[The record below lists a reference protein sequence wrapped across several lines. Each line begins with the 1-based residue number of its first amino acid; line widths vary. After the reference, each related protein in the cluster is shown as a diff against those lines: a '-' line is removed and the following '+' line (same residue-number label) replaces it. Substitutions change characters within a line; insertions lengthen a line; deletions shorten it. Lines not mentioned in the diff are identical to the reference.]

1 MNNNRVSLHHKRRK
15 NKRNL
20 WFFIALAVL
29 FFIILLS
36 LITSNKKVDVEE
48 NKEIEEEVNLIDET
62 EEVEE
67 PETNRD
73 SVTIEEVESEDPNVL
88 KAYIGDWSPL
98 GTEQVGPHTTT
109 FTNGSRDRI
118 EIKEAVVQVTE
129 LDPDDMV
136 EWLVENGGDQ
146 KVIATVSDSN
156 ESEIYRV
163 YLSWVDEQGWQV
175 TKVETLEKNDKK

>member
-15 NKRNL
+15 NKINL
-20 WFFIALAVL
+20 WFFIGLAIL
-29 FFIILLS
+29 FFIILLL
-36 LITSNKKVDVEE
+36 LITSNKKVDVEQE
-48 NKEIEEEVNLIDET
+48 REVEEEVHLVDET

-67 PETNRD
+67 PEVSQE

-88 KAYIGDWSPL
+88 KAYIGNWAPL

-136 EWLVENGGDQ
+136 EWRVENGGDQ